1 MQMEEENI
9 CRLVQLPIGA
19 NARCRLFNFLIFG
32 HRTETRKVADPIPLE
47 LSYATYPRAVTHGAK
62 VRQASYG
69 DVLRRARRMCH
80 GITIRRDIS

>member
-32 HRTETRKVADPIPLE
+32 HRTETRKDRG
-47 LSYATYPRAVTHGAK
+47 SN
-62 VRQASYG
+62 
-69 DVLRRARRMCH
+69 
-80 GITIRRDIS
+80 TIRAFVRNISARGYARG